1 MQKTLKYAIIYV
13 MLAKKVSDQIVE
25 LRKEFHSLASGKGE
39 LLRIISETEVFEQVY
54 NSNAIE
60 NSTLTIEETE
70 KILLQ
75 IDLDRYI
82 SEREIFEAKNLARV
96 VEYTD
101 TKAKAKELDAEMIL
115 FLHKMLISNISDDIA
130 GRFRVGGEFVRVGN
144 YIAPPPDEIKN
155 KLELIFSEYESDT
168 SKNIVERISKFH
180 LSFENL
186 HPFCD
191 GNGRIGR
198 TLNNY
203 LLIREG
209 FVAINIRFLD
219 RLKYYEAFKQFDLE
233 GNTEIMEDII
243 SRALINS
250 YYKRIAYLKSLTI
263 ITLNEYAK
271 QNKLSHQNLIN
282 KAKRQT
288 IPAFR
293 EKGVW
298 KIGVERK

>member
-1 MQKTLKYAIIYV
+1 
-13 MLAKKVSDQIVE
+13 MLSKKVNNQIVE
-25 LRKEFHSLASGKGE
+25 LRKDFHTLALGKND

-60 NSTLTIEETE
+60 NSTLSIEETE

-96 VEYTD
+96 VEYTN
-101 TKAKAKELDAEMIL
+101 TKAKDKDLDKEIIL
-115 FLHKMLISNISDDIA
+115 FLHKILISNIDNDIA
-130 GRFRVGGEFVRVGN
+130 GRFRKDGEFVRVGN
-144 YIAPPPDEIKN
+144 YVAPAPEKIED
-155 KLELIFSEYESDT
+155 KLDDIFTEYKADA
-168 SKNIVERISKFH
+168 SKSIVERISKFH

-198 TLNNY
+198 SLNNY

-209 FVAINIRFLD
+209 FVPINIRFLD
-219 RLKYYEAFKQFDLE
+219 RLEYYSAFKEFDMKE
-233 GNTEIMEDII
+233 NTEIMEGII
-243 SRALINS
+243 SKALINS

-263 ITLNEYAK
+263 VTLNKYAK
-271 QNKLSHQNLIN
+271 DNKLSHQNLIN

-298 KIGVERK
+298 KIGVDSSQHKN

>member
-1 MQKTLKYAIIYV
+1 
-13 MLAKKVSDQIVE
+13 MLTKKIQEKINN
-25 LRKEFHSLASGKGE
+25 LRKEFYQLSVGKEG

-60 NSTLTIEETE
+60 NSTLSIEETE

-82 SEREIFEAKNLARV
+82 SEREIYEAKNLARV

-101 TKAKAKELDAEMIL
+101 IKAKDKDLDIEMIL
-115 FLHKMLISNISDDIA
+115 FLHKMLLSNINNEIA
-130 GRFRVGGEFVRVGN
+130 GRFRKKGEFVRVGN
-144 YIAPPPDEIKN
+144 YVAPAPEEIVGGMEKILREYKSDANNNIAEK
-155 KLELIFSEYESDT
+155 
-168 SKNIVERISKFH
+168 ISKFH
-180 LSFENL
+180 LSFESL

-198 TLNNY
+198 ALNNY
-203 LLIREG
+203 LFIREG
-209 FVAINIRFLD
+209 FVSINIRFID
-219 RLKYYEAFKQFDLE
+219 RSKYYEAFKQFDSS

-243 SRALINS
+243 SKALINS
-250 YYKRIAYLKSLTI
+250 YYKRLAYLKGLEIVTMSS
-263 ITLNEYAK
+263 YAK
-271 QNKLSHQNLIN
+271 QNNLSYPNLIN
-282 KAKRQT
+282 KAKRQS

-298 KIGVERK
+298 KIGVEK